1 MPFSRPSGKLLRKEQ
16 KNKRELNCYLVRTL
30 SLDNVNEINVE
41 VH

>member
-16 KNKRELNCYLVRTL
+16 KINEKLNCYLVRTL